1 MTRHG
6 RVVFYDYDEICY
18 MTEVNFRRIPE
29 PLYPEQELSGE
40 PWYSI
45 REQDVFPEEFAQFLC
60 QDPKIRDYLLEHHRD
75 LFSADY
81 WQKLQQRI
89 LDGYVEDVFAYSEE
103 KRFCRRFKQTIS
115 AA

>member
-1 MTRHG
+1 MLFKNFGVTRHG

-45 REQDVFPEEFAQFLC
+45 REQDVFQKSLLNSYA
-60 QDPKIRDYLLEHHRD
+60 KI
-75 LFSADY
+75 
-81 WQKLQQRI
+81 QKFGIICWNIIGICLARI
-89 LDGYVEDVFAYSEE
+89 IGKNYNSVFWMGM
-103 KRFCRRFKQTIS
+103 
-115 AA
+115 